1 MTTAILLTLLG
12 ALSRLLPHPPNAVA
26 LGALAL
32 YSGARLP
39 RRFAFAVPLASMA
52 LADVFLDAGTGR
64 AIFTPVRVTVYATFA
79 AIAAAG
85 MLARRARPLSL
96 AGLAAAGSVFFFATT
111 NFAEWLGDPLY
122 PKSLMGLAA
131 CYAAA
136 IPFFWNTL
144 AADVAGA
151 AVLFGLDAVSRRSRA
166 LSRLRRSPAP
176 LLLPLLAGI
185 AVLHSRPSFGQVPP
199 PAAGSGPPASLA
211 ESVVVTATLSP
222 EEERQVGSATTVIT
236 RERIEASGAVTVL
249 ELLRSVPGLDVAR
262 QGTDGS
268 VTSVF
273 LRGAASTQTLVL
285 VDGARVNS
293 PFFAGYDFSALT
305 TENVERIEIVRGPFS
320 ALYGSDAI
328 GGVIQIFTRPA
339 GGPATGRATLEGGS
353 AGQRQGSAFVSA
365 GLGPVG
371 VAASFRDARVDG
383 DRNNERWRERNG
395 SFRLESRLGE
405 GARVAVEGA
414 ILDGETGNP
423 GPIGAENP
431 SARGLFR
438 EERITVPVSFVPA
451 PGHQA
456 NVMLA
461 SVSSKPS
468 YRDAAGGFNSDTDA
482 RTLQGRASDTWK
494 SGAQAVTAFASWDR
508 WSVDDRSTFGTNLDG
523 RVSSLWGGGVQDTI
537 AFGAFTAV
545 AGVRYDRHSEFGS
558 AWSPRATLA
567 WVSADALWKARASA
581 GRAFRAPTVGELY
594 YPFFGNPNLEP
605 ERSSS
610 YELGAERYVGE
621 GRVEVSLFWNDLSN
635 LISPDFATSRNANI
649 GRART
654 RGVEVLWRQR
664 LLPSLEADATYTY
677 LDAQDLQ
684 KGLGLLRRPR
694 HRAALAVSWHPLPA
708 LTLSPRAVFVGARP
722 DVDAVTFGRTE
733 SPSYTR
739 VDLFARWELGHVAPY
754 ARAENLSDR
763 RYAEVNGYPAPRR
776 RWAGGV
782 EMKF

>member
-1 MTTAILLTLLG
+1 MTTAVLLTLLG

-64 AIFTPVRVTVYATFA
+64 AIWTAVRVTVYGTFA

-96 AGLAAAGSVFFFATT
+96 VGLAAAGSVFFFMTT

-122 PKSLMGLAA
+122 PKSPAGLGA
-131 CYAAA
+131 CYVAA

-151 AVLFGLDAVSRRSRA
+151 SVLFGLDAISRRSRP
-166 LSRLRRSPAP
+166 LSLFRRSPA
-176 LLLPLLAGI
+176 LLLLFAGI
-185 AVLHSRPSFGQVPP
+185 AVFHPRPSFGQAP
-199 PAAGSGPPASLA
+199 PAAGSRASVPFA

-222 EEERQVGSATTVIT
+222 EDERQLGSATTVIT
-236 RERIEASGAVTVL
+236 RDRIEASGAVTVL

-328 GGVIQIFTRPA
+328 GGVIQIFTRAA
-339 GGPATGRATLEGGS
+339 GGPATGRATLEAGS
-353 AGQRQGSAFVSA
+353 AGQRQGSAFVSG
-365 GLGPVG
+365 GLGPLG

-395 SFRLESRLGE
+395 SFRLESRLAE
-405 GARVAVEGA
+405 GARIAVEGA

-468 YRDAAGGFNSDTDA
+468 YRDPAGGFNSDTDA
-482 RTLQGRASDTWK
+482 RTLQGRVSDTWK
-494 SGAQAVTAFASWDR
+494 FGAQAVTAFASWDR
-508 WSVDDRSTFGTNLDG
+508 WRVDDRSTFGTNLDG
-523 RVSSLWGGGVQDTI
+523 RVSSLWGGGFQDAL
-537 AFGAFTAV
+537 AFGSFTAV
-545 AGVRYDRHSEFGS
+545 AGVRYDRHSAFGS

-567 WVSADALWKARASA
+567 WVSTDALWKARVSA

-594 YPFFGNPNLEP
+594 YPFFGNPSLEP

-610 YELGAERYVGE
+610 YELGAERYVGG

-635 LISPDFATSRNANI
+635 LISPDFSTSRNANI

-684 KGLGLLRRPR
+684 KGVGLLRRPR
-694 HRAALAVSWHPLPA
+694 HRAALAVSWHPLSA
-708 LTLSPRAVFVGARP
+708 LTLSPRAVFVGTRP
-722 DVDAVTFGRTE
+722 DVDALTFGRTE

-739 VDLFARWELGHVAPY
+739 FDLFARWELGHFAPY